1 MDYLYKK
8 PKKTQSSVDSLR
20 QNEIIVPIVEQ
31 RQSLPSLVPATII
44 THEIPKPEAQSDTA
58 KGCLE
63 PEVKQLGHITFI
75 SQEEY
80 LRDIETM
87 CKRDKWF
94 METVRG
100 FCNKVVD
107 VGAECVAPRGG
118 LEQPIQSDKSTSIS
132 GEGSE

>member
-8 PKKTQSSVDSLR
+8 TPSKQYPPK
-20 QNEIIVPIVEQ
+20 NEIIVP
-31 RQSLPSLVPATII
+31 ATIV
-44 THEIPKPEAQSDTA
+44 THTIPKPES
-58 KGCLE
+58 E

-80 LRDIETM
+80 LRDIESM

-94 METVRG
+94 METIKG
-100 FCNKVVD
+100 FCDKAVEVNV
-107 VGAECVAPRGG
+107 
-118 LEQPIQSDKSTSIS
+118 EQPIQSDKSTSIS